1 MKKLKLNLS
10 VIMLAAAAQLVCTPR
25 VQAAE
30 GHASGAEPQ
39 LQSYAIDFEAK
50 LTTDRR
56 TNGLSDTYRRP
67 GAELTVSAAHES
79 GWIGYLQLGSVARD
93 NFPNGDRWTAVAA
106 TGYRWGRAD
115 GWHFGVGAA
124 HELFANAQVSAP
136 RNALVDPDDQV
147 KTRFDTTFGLL
158 EFGYGIIEAR
168 YLHVLSRDFRGNNT
182 STVCGS
188 AAQIDQVRGG
198 DFSEAMGCYEQGD
211 RHSRGSQLL
220 QVETRLPIAENL
232 QALIHVG
239 HTRVKGFAFLNT
251 WDYRLGLAHQRWGYQ
266 LSAEVVGGVMRNDF
280 YGQTVNEGG
289 DRIRRMDRPALVLSV
304 ARKF

>member
-10 VIMLAAAAQLVCTPR
+10 VLMLAAAAQLVCAPR

-30 GHASGAEPQ
+30 APNAEPQ
-39 LQSYAIDFEAK
+39 LQSYAVDVEAK

-106 TGYRWGRAD
+106 TGYRWGRSD

-124 HELFANAQVSAP
+124 QELFPNAKVSAP
-136 RNALVDPDDQV
+136 RNPFVDPNDEV
-147 KTRFDTTFGLL
+147 KTRFDTTFGLF

-198 DFSEAMGCYEQGD
+198 DFSDLGRFNNQ
-211 RHSRGSQLL
+211 RHANAA
-220 QVETRLPIAENL
+220 VECACHFLRLDISL
-232 QALIHVG
+232 
-239 HTRVKGFAFLNT
+239 
-251 WDYRLGLAHQRWGYQ
+251 RL
-266 LSAEVVGGVMRNDF
+266 
-280 YGQTVNEGG
+280 
-289 DRIRRMDRPALVLSV
+289 
-304 ARKF
+304 